1 MSKFWFDNEEQ
12 KKCIIPFKHISE
24 KTASIYRLENSN
36 MKFKQEVL
44 DDMKAL
50 NNTRDCL
57 MTMLMSART
66 TKKIVLDEED
76 LEFLL
81 KMVNKEIQLD
91 FSKLGGIAND

>member
-1 MSKFWFDNEEQ
+1 MSKFWFKNEEE
-12 KKCIIPFKHISE
+12 KKCIVPFEHISE
-24 KTASIYRLENSN
+24 EIASLYRLENN
-36 MKFKQEVL
+36 NIKFKQEVL

-50 NNTRDCL
+50 DNTRDCL
-57 MTMLMSART
+57 MTMLISARA

-91 FSKLGGIAND
+91 FSKLGG